1 MKPVTKIGQ
10 VEKSSVYGA
19 LFFVENDSCA
29 LEIFVVIYTGCMIVY
44 NYPILESENQ
54 ACGEFR
60 FDRSVC
66 CVIQYIINQMSE
78 QGTAH

>member
-44 NYPILESENQ
+44 NYPIIYRGENRE
-54 ACGEFR
+54 AGSRKFPMCR
-60 FDRSVC
+60 KVLCFDRGRTDS
-66 CVIQYIINQMSE
+66 
-78 QGTAH
+78 AA